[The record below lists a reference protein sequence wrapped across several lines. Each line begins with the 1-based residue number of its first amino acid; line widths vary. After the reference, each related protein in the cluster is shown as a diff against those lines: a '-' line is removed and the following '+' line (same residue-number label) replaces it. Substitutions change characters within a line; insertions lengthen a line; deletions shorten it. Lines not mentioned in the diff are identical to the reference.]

1 MVLMQVIDNK
11 RVLSSVITDWKEAGL
26 KIGFVPT
33 MGALH
38 EGHLALVRKART
50 ENDRV
55 IVSIFVNPTQFNNPD
70 DLKNYPRTLDSDL
83 KKIEP
88 IGADLVFAPSVGEMY
103 PPGEDPEVP
112 EINLGSLD
120 QVMEA
125 SHRPRHFKGV
135 MQVVYKL
142 FKMVRPDSAYF
153 GEKDFQQLAVI
164 REMTK
169 QINLPV
175 AIIGCPTVRE
185 SNGLAMSSRNALLS
199 VEQRIE
205 AAKISRA
212 LFYVRDNWITSSPDE
227 LFQHAIAGIEKNGIM
242 KVEYISIADAQTL
255 EPVINRNG
263 TNSIRVF
270 AAVRLGSVRLIDNV
284 EILNNN
290 A

>member
-103 PPGEDPEVP
+103 PPGILTEW
-112 EINLGSLD
+112 
-120 QVMEA
+120 
-125 SHRPRHFKGV
+125 HR
-135 MQVVYKL
+135 
-142 FKMVRPDSAYF
+142 
-153 GEKDFQQLAVI
+153 
-164 REMTK
+164 
-169 QINLPV
+169 
-175 AIIGCPTVRE
+175 
-185 SNGLAMSSRNALLS
+185 
-199 VEQRIE
+199 
-205 AAKISRA
+205 
-212 LFYVRDNWITSSPDE
+212 W
-227 LFQHAIAGIEKNGIM
+227 
-242 KVEYISIADAQTL
+242 
-255 EPVINRNG
+255 
-263 TNSIRVF
+263 
-270 AAVRLGSVRLIDNV
+270 
-284 EILNNN
+284 
-290 A
+290 